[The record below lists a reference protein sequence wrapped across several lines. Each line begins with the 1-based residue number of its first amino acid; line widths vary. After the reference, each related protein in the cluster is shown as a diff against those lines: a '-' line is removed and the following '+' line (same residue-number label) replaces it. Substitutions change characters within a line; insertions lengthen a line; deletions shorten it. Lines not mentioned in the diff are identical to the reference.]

1 MAVPEIRRLYFT
13 MKEICDVTGVTA
25 HTLKSWE
32 RKYPQLRP
40 AKAKSGKRLYR
51 PSDIRTVEQ
60 IRDWAAAG
68 MEDLEIVRRLESRP
82 EENDEIRADEALAG
96 RGPTAFPLP
105 AADGALV
112 SRLIEIRKG
121 LEELREM
128 LR

>member
-1 MAVPEIRRLYFT
+1 MTVPEIRRLYFT
-13 MKEICDVTGVTA
+13 MKEICDATRVSA

-60 IRDWAAAG
+60 IRDWTAAG
-68 MEDLEIVRRLESRP
+68 LEDLEIVRRLENSP
-82 EENDEIRADEALAG
+82 VEEDETGAEETRTPSAS
-96 RGPTAFPLP
+96 P
-105 AADGALV
+105 ASGGALV
-112 SRLIEIRKG
+112 NRLAEIRKG
-121 LEELREM
+121 LEELREL